1 MLTLLCVLVATVPFA
16 VVFGLLEWTNR
27 RARRR
32 REIQARQIAL
42 TDGVHERL
50 GAAVAPVVSHRRGG
64 WQVWIAVPF
73 ERPALIEALLASVL
87 EVFAPRD
94 GRSLKIVLTRQAEPQ
109 ATKRGGRDVRLES
122 LPWT

>member
-50 GAAVAPVVSHRRGG
+50 GAAVAPVVSHRRG
-64 WQVWIAVPF
+64 VPF